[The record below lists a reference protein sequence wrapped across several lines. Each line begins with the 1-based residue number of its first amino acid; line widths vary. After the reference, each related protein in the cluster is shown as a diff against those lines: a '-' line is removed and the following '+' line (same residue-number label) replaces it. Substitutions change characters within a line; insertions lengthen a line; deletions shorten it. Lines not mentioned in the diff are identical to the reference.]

1 MLPNVLYLSEML
13 SEKADGKEAVP
24 VMFIVSLLK

>member
-13 SEKADGKEAVP
+13 SEKADGKKAM
-24 VMFIVSLLK
+24 VMFMVSLLK